1 MLEAMSDEGSTLGD
15 PACTMTSVM
24 DTVANPARRMWALV
38 EPVHAVTYF
47 APEALA
53 AADAL
58 GLRGFWM
65 GYAAQRIAPL
75 GAAGP
80 EVAAAAFF
88 GFHPSRIARALP
100 DAWRYTTPA
109 AAVEARSTGV
119 DAALRRLWGADVLAS
134 PELSAAA
141 ELAWRAAA
149 GADCA
154 GRVLAAANQALPR
167 PEAPHLALW
176 QACTTLRE
184 HRGDGHVAVLVAHGV
199 SPVVSHL
206 VKVAAGEADGDVLRA
221 GRNFD
226 AAAWEAGTRE
236 LAADGLL
243 DAGGHLTGAGRELHD
258 RIEAATD
265 AAAASPWRALGA
277 ATDRLADLLAPL
289 ADAVVRSGTL
299 PVPNAVGLVPVSQ
312 GPAAPAGGRRG

>member
-1 MLEAMSDEGSTLGD
+1 
-15 PACTMTSVM
+15 MTES
-24 DTVANPARRMWALV
+24 PARRMWALF

-47 APEALA
+47 APEARA

-75 GAAGP
+75 GAVGP
-80 EVAAAAFF
+80 EVATAAFF

-100 DAWRYTTPA
+100 DAWRFTTPA
-109 AAVEARSTGV
+109 DALAARSAGA
-119 DAALRRLWGADVLAS
+119 DAALRRLWGPDVLGS
-134 PELSAAA
+134 PELAEAA

-154 GRVLAAANQALPR
+154 GRVLAAANQALSR
-167 PEAPHLALW
+167 PGTPHLALW

-199 SPVVSHL
+199 APVRSHL
-206 VKVAAGEADGDVLRA
+206 IKAAVGEADGDVLRE
-221 GRNFD
+221 GRRFD
-226 AAAWEAGTRE
+226 AAAWDAGTRE

-243 DAGGHLTGAGRELHD
+243 DATGNLTPSGRDLHA

-265 AAAASPWRALGA
+265 AAAAAPWRELGA
-277 ATDRLADLLAPL
+277 ATDRLAALLAPL
-289 ADAVVRSGTL
+289 AGAVVRSGTL
-299 PVPNAVGLVPVSQ
+299 PVPNAVGLVPN
-312 GPAAPAGGRRG
+312 AC